1 MGIIFLEHPGG
12 DRFFCCRKCE
22 CPLACATQENV
33 VVEASQGTAAT
44 NPTRMVYL
52 FKKTVN
58 IEQSTTVYHQKEADR
73 RGATTGKKMVRDV
86 NCKKCKTKLGW
97 LNEFIE
103 DASQQ
108 YKEGKMSISGSRI
121 LCKKGIDGEKS
132 LQGLNGLVGGRL
144 QPLGGGAARD
154 IFRSNLER
162 LHDELNLRI
171 DADVSDTD
179 ESDTDSEGDDLW
191 GDDEQFLQGLQFIIQ
206 ERRLN
211 QH

>member
-1 MGIIFLEHPGG
+1 
-12 DRFFCCRKCE
+12 
-22 CPLACATQENV
+22 
-33 VVEASQGTAAT
+33 
-44 NPTRMVYL
+44 
-52 FKKTVN
+52 
-58 IEQSTTVYHQKEADR
+58 
-73 RGATTGKKMVRDV
+73 MVRDV

-103 DASQQ
+103 DTSQQ

-132 LQGLNGLVGGRL
+132 LQSLNGLVAGRL
-144 QPLGGGAARD
+144 GGD